1 VANSIPPSAQA
12 AWLRAL
18 AYLAD
23 KLYNNQIT
31 MIATRTLHQLLDC
44 SASRFPDRVAVE
56 ESGAGSIR
64 YNELAHLSDRLRDR
78 LREMGVEPGDRVG
91 ICMRKSADAVA
102 SIFGIMKTGAAYVPA
117 DRAAPASRNAFIFHN
132 CGVKVLIVEARLAG
146 AIRLEFGQL
155 GFTPE
160 MIVLEG
166 TGAGIPLTQALDRLD
181 AANRA
186 ACAPDVVPDPSQLAY
201 ILYTSGSTGR
211 PKGVMLSHG
220 NAACF
225 IDWCSEV
232 FRPNEHDRFSSHAPF
247 HFDLSILDIYVSLKH
262 GATLV
267 LVEEQL
273 GKEPARLAPWI
284 AEKSL
289 TVWYSAPSILS
300 LLAQFGKLEQHDY
313 SSLRLVL
320 FAGEVFP
327 LKYLKLLKSLWLH
340 PRYFNLYG
348 PTETN
353 VCTFYEVPHLISE
366 SQTEPVPIGKACPYC
381 DALVVSE
388 AGIKVARGAEGEL
401 CIAGASVMKAYWNL
415 PENTAKAFLPGRD
428 TCWYRTGDIVV
439 ELPDGNYKFLG
450 RRDRMI
456 KKRGYRI
463 ELGEIEVALYRHPGI
478 KEAAVLAFPDI
489 DGVPVKAFTS
499 TRDGSKLSIIELKKF
514 CSENL
519 PLYMVPDV
527 FCSLESLPK
536 TSTDKI
542 DYQKL
547 KTMT

>member
-1 VANSIPPSAQA
+1 MAT
-12 AWLRAL
+12 RAL
-18 AYLAD
+18 
-23 KLYNNQIT
+23 
-31 MIATRTLHQLLDC
+31 HHLLDTA
-44 SASRFPDRVAVE
+44 ASRFPDNVAVE
-56 ESGAGSIR
+56 ESDSGSIH
-64 YNELAHLSDRLRDR
+64 YGELAHLSDRLRDR
-78 LREMGVEPGDRVG
+78 LFQLRVEPGDRVG

-102 SIFGIMKTGAAYVPA
+102 SIFGIMKAGAAYVPA
-117 DRAAPASRNAFIFHN
+117 DPTNPASRNAFIFHD
-132 CGVKVLIVEARLAG
+132 CAVKILIVEARLAEG
-146 AIRLEFGQL
+146 LRLEFSQV
-155 GFTPE
+155 GFAPE
-160 MIVLEG
+160 MVVLEG
-166 TGAGIPLTQALDRLD
+166 TGAGAPLTKALDRLD
-181 AANRA
+181 AVSPASS
-186 ACAPDVVPDPSQLAY
+186 VPSAIPESSRLAY

-225 IDWCSEV
+225 IDWCSDV
-232 FRPNEHDRFSSHAPF
+232 FKPNEHDRFSSHAPF

-284 AEKSL
+284 AEKKI

-300 LLAQFGKLEQHDY
+300 LLAQFGKLDQHNY

-327 LKYLKLLKSLWLH
+327 IKYLKLLKSLMPH

-353 VCTFYEVPHLISE
+353 VCTFYEVPHLIPG
-366 SQTEPVPIGKACPYC
+366 SQIEPVPIGRACSYC
-381 DALVVSE
+381 EPLVVNE
-388 AGIKVARGAEGEL
+388 AGTEVVRGAEGEL
-401 CIAGASVMKAYWNL
+401 CIAGPSVLEGYWNL
-415 PENTAKAFLPGRD
+415 PENTAKAFLAGRD
-428 TCWYRTGDIVV
+428 TRWYRTGDIVV

-463 ELGEIEVALYRHPGI
+463 ELGEIEVALYRHPAI

-499 TRDGSKLSIIELKKF
+499 SRDGSKLSVIELKKF

-519 PLYMVPDV
+519 PLYMVPDL

-547 KTMT
+547 KSMK

>member
-1 VANSIPPSAQA
+1 
-12 AWLRAL
+12 
-18 AYLAD
+18 
-23 KLYNNQIT
+23 
-31 MIATRTLHQLLDC
+31 MIATRALQQLLDL
-44 SASRFPDRVAVE
+44 SAARFPGNIAIE
-56 ESGAGSIR
+56 EAESGSIR
-64 YNELAHLSDRLRDR
+64 YGELAHLSDRVRDR
-78 LREMGVEPGDRVG
+78 LLQLRVEPDDRVG

-102 SIFGIMKTGAAYVPA
+102 SIFGIMKVGAAYVPA
-117 DRAAPASRNAFIFHN
+117 DPTAPASRNAFIFHD
-132 CGVKVLIVEARLAG
+132 CAVKVLILEARLAE
-146 AIRLEFGQL
+146 ALRLEFSQV
-155 GFTPE
+155 GFAPE

-166 TGAGIPLTQALDRLD
+166 TGAGAPLTKALDRLD
-181 AANRA
+181 AVSPASS
-186 ACAPDVVPDPSQLAY
+186 VPSAIPESSRLAY

-225 IDWCSEV
+225 IDWCSDV
-232 FRPNEHDRFSSHAPF
+232 FKPNEHDRFSSHAPF

-284 AEKSL
+284 AEKKI

-300 LLAQFGKLEQHDY
+300 LLAQFGKLDQHNY

-327 LKYLKLLKSLWLH
+327 IKYLKLLKSLMPH

-353 VCTFYEVPHLISE
+353 VCTFYEVPHLIPG
-366 SQTEPVPIGKACPYC
+366 SQIEPVPIGRACSYC
-381 DALVVSE
+381 EPLVVNE
-388 AGIKVARGAEGEL
+388 AGTEVVRGAEGEL
-401 CIAGASVMKAYWNL
+401 CIAGPSVLKGYWNL
-415 PENTAKAFLPGRD
+415 PENTAKAFLAGRD
-428 TCWYRTGDIVV
+428 TRWYRTGDIVV

-463 ELGEIEVALYRHPGI
+463 ELGEIEVALYRHPAI

-519 PLYMVPDV
+519 PLYMVPDL

-542 DYQKL
+542 DYQQL
-547 KTMT
+547 KTMN

>member
-1 VANSIPPSAQA
+1 MM
-12 AWLRAL
+12 
-18 AYLAD
+18 D
-23 KLYNNQIT
+23 
-31 MIATRTLHQLLDC
+31 TRTLHQLLDV
-44 SASRFPDRVAVE
+44 SASRFPDNIAIE
-56 ESGAGSIR
+56 EAGRGTIG
-64 YNELAHLSDRLRDR
+64 YGELAGLSDRVRDH
-78 LREMGVEPGDRVG
+78 LVQLGVRPGDRVG

-102 SIFGIMKTGAAYVPA
+102 SIFGIMKAGAAYVPA
-117 DRAAPASRNAFIFHN
+117 DPNAPASRNAFIFHD
-132 CGVKVLIVEARLAG
+132 CAVKILIVEARLAE
-146 AIRLEFGQL
+146 ALRLEFSHL
-155 GFTPE
+155 GFAPE
-160 MIVLEG
+160 MVVLDG
-166 TGAGIPLTQALDRLD
+166 TGAGIPLTNALDRLD
-181 AANRA
+181 AVSPASS
-186 ACAPDVVPDPSQLAY
+186 VPSPVPESSQLAY

-225 IDWCSEV
+225 IDWCSDV
-232 FRPNEHDRFSSHAPF
+232 FGPNEHDRFSSHAPF

-267 LVEEQL
+267 IVEEQL

-284 AEKSL
+284 AQKKI
-289 TVWYSAPSILS
+289 TIWYSAPSILS

-327 LKYLKLLKSLWLH
+327 IKYLKLLKSSWLH

-353 VCTFYEVPHLISE
+353 VCTFYEVPHLIPG
-366 SQTEPVPIGKACPYC
+366 SQNEPVPIGKACPHC
-381 DALVVSE
+381 EPLVVSE
-388 AGIKVARGAEGEL
+388 VGTEVAGGAEGEL
-401 CIAGASVMKAYWNL
+401 CIAGPSVLEGYWNL

-428 TCWYRTGDIVV
+428 TRWYRTGDIVV

-463 ELGEIEVALYRHPGI
+463 ELGEIEVALYRHPAI

-499 TRDGSKLSIIELKKF
+499 SRDGSKLSVIELKKF

-519 PLYMVPDV
+519 PLYMVPDL

-547 KTMT
+547 KTMN

>member
-1 VANSIPPSAQA
+1 VG
-12 AWLRAL
+12 
-18 AYLAD
+18 D
-23 KLYNNQIT
+23 FYNGEIT
-31 MIATRTLHQLLDC
+31 MTATTALHQLLDF
-44 SASRFPDRVAVE
+44 SAERFSDKVAVE
-56 ESGAGSIR
+56 ECKSGSIH
-64 YNELAHLSDRLRDR
+64 YGDLARLSNRLRDR
-78 LREMGVEPGDRVG
+78 LRKLGVQADDRVG
-91 ICMRKSADAVA
+91 ICLRKSADAVA
-102 SIFGIMKTGAAYVPA
+102 SLFGIMKSGAAYVPA
-117 DRAAPASRNAFIFHN
+117 DPTAPLSRNAFIFRN
-132 CGVKVLIVEARLAG
+132 CGVKVVIVEARLAEALG
-146 AIRLEFGQL
+146 LEFRQA
-155 GFTPE
+155 GFAPK
-160 MIVLEG
+160 MIVIEG
-166 TGAGIPLTQALDRLD
+166 TGAGIPLSEALDRLD
-181 AANRA
+181 AVEPATS
-186 ACAPDVVPDPSQLAY
+186 APSAPPDPSHLAY

-225 IDWCSEV
+225 IDWCSDV
-232 FRPNEHDRFSSHAPF
+232 FQPNEHDRFSSHAPF
-247 HFDLSILDIYVSLKH
+247 HFDLSILDIYISLKH

-284 AEKSL
+284 AEKKI

-300 LLAQFGKLEQHDY
+300 LLAQFGNLEQHDC

-327 LKYLKLLKSLWLH
+327 IKYLRLLKSLWPH

-353 VCTFYEVPHLISE
+353 VCTFYEVPRIIPE

-381 DALVVSE
+381 KPLVVNE
-388 AGIKVARGAEGEL
+388 AGAKVARGAEGEL
-401 CIAGASVMKAYWNL
+401 CIAGASVMQGYWNL
-415 PENTAKAFLPGRD
+415 PENTATASLRGHD
-428 TCWYRTGDIVV
+428 NGWYRTGDIVG

-456 KKRGYRI
+456 KKRGYRV
-463 ELGEIEVALYRHPGI
+463 ELGEIEVALYRHPAI
-478 KEAAVLAFPDI
+478 KEAAVLAFPDV
-489 DGVPVKAFTS
+489 DGVPIKAFTS

-519 PLYMVPDV
+519 PLYMIPDL

-536 TSTDKI
+536 TSTDKV

-547 KTMT
+547 KSMR

>member
-1 VANSIPPSAQA
+1 MTST
-12 AWLRAL
+12 AL
-18 AYLAD
+18 
-23 KLYNNQIT
+23 
-31 MIATRTLHQLLDC
+31 HHLLDI
-44 SASRFPDRVAVE
+44 SASRFPDKIAVE
-56 ESGAGSIR
+56 EPENGSIC
-64 YNELAHLSDRLRDR
+64 YGDLARLSDRLRDR
-78 LREMGVEPGDRVG
+78 LREMGVGPGDRVG
-91 ICMRKSADAVA
+91 ICMRKSTDAIA
-102 SIFGIMKTGAAYVPA
+102 SIFGIMKAGAAYVPT
-117 DRAAPASRNAFIFHN
+117 DPTAPASRNAYIFIN
-132 CGVKVLIVEARLAG
+132 CEVKVLIAELRLAE
-146 AIRLEFGQL
+146 ALRLEFSQA
-155 GFTPE
+155 GFALKI
-160 MIVLEG
+160 IVLEG
-166 TGAGIPLTQALDRLD
+166 TGAGIPLTKTLDQLDTIRPASLVPSALS
-181 AANRA
+181 
-186 ACAPDVVPDPSQLAY
+186 DPSRLAY

-225 IDWCSEV
+225 VDWCSNV
-232 FRPNEHDRFSSHAPF
+232 FQPNEHDRFSSHAPF

-273 GKEPARLAPWI
+273 GKEPTRLAPWI
-284 AEKSL
+284 AQKNI

-300 LLAQFGKLEQHDY
+300 LLVQFGKLEQHDY

-327 LKYLKLLKSLWLH
+327 IKYLKLLKGLWPH

-353 VCTFYEVPHLISE
+353 VCTFYEVPRLISE
-366 SQTEPVPIGKACPYC
+366 SQAEPVPIGKACPYC
-381 DALVVSE
+381 EPLVVNE
-388 AGIKVARGAEGEL
+388 TGIEVAAGSEGEL
-401 CIAGASVMKAYWNL
+401 CIAGPSVLQGYWNL
-415 PENTAKAFLPGRD
+415 PENTAKAFLPGRNGR
-428 TCWYRTGDIVV
+428 WYRTGDIVV

-463 ELGEIEVALYRHPGI
+463 ELGEIEVALYRHPAI
-478 KEAAVLAFPDI
+478 KEAAVIAFPDR
-489 DGVPVKAFTS
+489 DGVPVRAFTS
-499 TRDGSKLSIIELKKF
+499 TRDGSKLSVIELKRF

-519 PLYMVPDV
+519 PLYMVPDL
-527 FCSLESLPK
+527 FCSLEALPK

-547 KTMT
+547 KSMG

>member
-1 VANSIPPSAQA
+1 
-12 AWLRAL
+12 
-18 AYLAD
+18 
-23 KLYNNQIT
+23 
-31 MIATRTLHQLLDC
+31 MMATTGLHQLLDV
-44 SASRFPDRVAVE
+44 SASRFPENIAIE
-56 ESGAGSIR
+56 EAGIGSIR
-64 YNELAHLSDRLRDR
+64 YGELAHLSDRVRDR
-78 LREMGVEPGDRVG
+78 LVQLRVEPGDRVG

-102 SIFGIMKTGAAYVPA
+102 SIFGIMKAGAAYVPA
-117 DRAAPASRNAFIFHN
+117 DPTAPALRNAFIFQN
-132 CGVKVLIVEARLAG
+132 CAVKVVIVEERLAE
-146 AIRLEFGQL
+146 ALRLEFIQV
-155 GFTPE
+155 GFAPE
-160 MIVLEG
+160 MVVLDG
-166 TGAGIPLTQALDRLD
+166 TGAGVPLSEALDQLD
-181 AANRA
+181 VDNPAASMPSA
-186 ACAPDVVPDPSQLAY
+186 APNPDRLAY

-225 IDWCSEV
+225 IDWCSGV
-232 FRPNEHDRFSSHAPF
+232 FQPNENDRFSSHAPF

-267 LVEEQL
+267 LVKEQL

-284 AEKSL
+284 AEKKI

-300 LLAQFGKLEQHDY
+300 LLAQFGKLEQHDF

-327 LKYLKLLKSLWLH
+327 IKYLKLLRSLWLH

-353 VCTFYEVPHLISE
+353 VCTFYEVPHVIPE
-366 SQTEPVPIGKACPYC
+366 SQTAPVPIGKACPYC
-381 DALVVSE
+381 EPLVINE
-388 AGIKVARGAEGEL
+388 DGIEVARGTEGEL
-401 CIAGASVMKAYWNL
+401 CIAGPSVLQGYWNI
-415 PENTAKAFLPGRD
+415 PENTAKAFLRGHD
-428 TCWYRTGDIVV
+428 TRWYRTGDIVV

-463 ELGEIEVALYRHPGI
+463 ELGEIEVALYRHPAI
-478 KEAAVLAFPDI
+478 KEAAVLAFPDF

-499 TRDGSKLSIIELKKF
+499 TRDGSKLSVIELKKF

-519 PLYMVPDV
+519 PLYMVPDL

-547 KTMT
+547 KSMK

>member
-1 VANSIPPSAQA
+1 MMTT
-12 AWLRAL
+12 RA
-18 AYLAD
+18 
-23 KLYNNQIT
+23 
-31 MIATRTLHQLLDC
+31 LHQLLDV
-44 SASRFPDRVAVE
+44 SASRFPDNIAVE
-56 ESGAGSIR
+56 EAESGCIR
-64 YNELAHLSDRLRDR
+64 YGELASLSDRVRDR
-78 LREMGVEPGDRVG
+78 LLRLRVEPGDRVG
-91 ICMRKSADAVA
+91 ICVRKSADTVA
-102 SIFGIMKTGAAYVPA
+102 SIFGIMKAGAAYVPA
-117 DRAAPASRNAFIFHN
+117 DPTAPASRNAFIFHD
-132 CGVKVLIVEARLAG
+132 CAVKILIVEARLAE
-146 AIRLEFGQL
+146 ALRLEFSQT
-155 GFTPE
+155 GFAPE
-160 MIVLEG
+160 MVVLEG
-166 TGAGIPLTQALDRLD
+166 TGAGVPLTKALDQLD
-181 AANRA
+181 ADNPA
-186 ACAPDVVPDPSQLAY
+186 ASMPSAAPNPDRLAY

-225 IDWCSEV
+225 IDWCSSV
-232 FRPNEHDRFSSHAPF
+232 FTSNEHDRFSSHAPF

-284 AEKSL
+284 AEKKL

-327 LKYLKLLKSLWLH
+327 IKYLKLLKSLWLH

-353 VCTFYEVPHLISE
+353 VCTFYEVPRLIPE
-366 SQTEPVPIGKACPYC
+366 SQTEPVPIGKACPHC
-381 DALVVSE
+381 EPLVVSKVGTE
-388 AGIKVARGAEGEL
+388 VAGGAEGEL
-401 CIAGASVMKAYWNL
+401 CIAGSSVLEGYWNL

-428 TCWYRTGDIVV
+428 TRWYRTGDIVV

-463 ELGEIEVALYRHPGI
+463 ELGEIEVALYRHPAI

-499 TRDGSKLSIIELKKF
+499 SRDGSKLSVIELKKF

-519 PLYMVPDV
+519 PLYMVPDL

-547 KTMT
+547 KSMK